1 MIRSCITYK
10 NASYY
15 SVVVNYGIMITNNYD
30 YFHFFVGDLVQYL
43 YFGFFY
49 DQKTSRLRVNLVD
62 LLTASKQAFI
72 IYFKF
77 AVTSAYEFHF
87 FADALV
93 AFGIFLLPRSK

>member
-15 SVVVNYGIMITNNYD
+15 SVVVNYGIMITDNYD

-49 DQKTSRLRVNLVD
+49 DEKT
-62 LLTASKQAFI
+62 
-72 IYFKF
+72 
-77 AVTSAYEFHF
+77 
-87 FADALV
+87 
-93 AFGIFLLPRSK
+93 